1 MPGSQT
7 SPLNTPTGITL
18 LDIIV
23 SEIAETNGNGVPAI
37 AGGKGDRYWRIDTA
51 QTAGSR
57 LYICTV
63 AGGAGVATW
72 VATAI

>member
-1 MPGSQT
+1 MPGGVAT
-7 SPLNTPTGITL
+7 PNTKIGLPAIDNAIATA
-18 LDIIV
+18 
-23 SEIAETNGNGVPAI
+23 AETNGNGVPTI
-37 AGGKGDRYWRIDTA
+37 AGAKGDRFWRIDTA

-63 AGGAGVATW
+63 AGAAGVATW

>member
-1 MPGSQT
+1 MPGSLT
-7 SPLNTPTGITL
+7 AVTPTGITL
-18 LDIIV
+18 LDIIAKGV
-23 SEIAETNGNGVPAI
+23 AEVNGNGVPTI
-37 AGGKGDRYWRIDTA
+37 AGAKGDRYWRIDTA